1 MLFLQLLLQRFNLGA
16 IMAITANNTTL
27 TFNDATTQTTSAVT
41 AVNVS
46 TGISSSGGKT
56 PTLTNTGV
64 TSVSGAGTVSVS
76 ASTGAITI
84 TGTGGS
90 GTVTSVATGNGL
102 SGGTITT
109 TGTLVVA
116 CPAANTVGSYATLAY
131 VPAAFSSISFGSNY
145 AAGGASTGQVQVGL
159 VRNDAN
165 DGTTLSK
172 SNLLSGTWKWLGAS
186 FNNDGTSDRN
196 LQAVGC
202 RVS

>member
-1 MLFLQLLLQRFNLGA
+1 
-16 IMAITANNTTL
+16 MAITANNTTL

-41 AVNVS
+41 SIGVG
-46 TGISSSGGKT
+46 TGISSTGGKT

-102 SGGTITT
+102 SGGTITS

-116 CPAANTVGSYATLAY
+116 CPTFNSVGSYCFVRIRLAQPTGGTNY
-131 VPAAFSSISFGSNY
+131 SAGAGFSQLESAAIEE
-145 AAGGASTGQVQVGL
+145 GGPNFQSQD
-159 VRNDAN
+159 N
-165 DGTTLSK
+165 
-172 SNLLSGTWKWLGAS
+172 LSGTWKWMAATFSYGA
-186 FNNDGTSDRN
+186 NITG
-196 LQAVGC
+196 LAC